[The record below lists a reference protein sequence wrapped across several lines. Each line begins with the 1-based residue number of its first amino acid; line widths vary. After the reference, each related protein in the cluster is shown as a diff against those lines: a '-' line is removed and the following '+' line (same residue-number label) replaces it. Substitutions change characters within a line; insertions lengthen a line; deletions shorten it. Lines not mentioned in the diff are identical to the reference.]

1 MASRFSIRFQTKSIS
16 LPSRSHPTTLRIE
29 ELLNKIKTTAASTET
44 IGSALSQLTGLYECL
59 DDLLT
64 SSTTHTLMS
73 RQQNTKWVD
82 ELMEESV
89 MLLDVCGSIRDMLSE
104 IKNHSTDLLCA
115 LRRRKGYLNIQSSIA
130 KYNCFRKKMKKDV
143 RVLVAGLKQ
152 VDNMTSGYS
161 VVVDSDN
168 HQLAA
173 MVKAV
178 MGVVDMTVSVFDSF
192 LMFLSVPNSKPN
204 RWSLVV
210 SKLIHKGV
218 VACETQQEHEILN
231 ELESVDAALQ
241 RLCKYSSLCAGGNV
255 EIAQCRLERLGAQ
268 IESLESGFEC
278 MFRCLVRTRASL
290 LNIEIMHKQ

>member
-1 MASRFSIRFQTKSIS
+1 
-16 LPSRSHPTTLRIE
+16 
-29 ELLNKIKTTAASTET
+29 
-44 IGSALSQLTGLYECL
+44 
-59 DDLLT
+59 
-64 SSTTHTLMS
+64 
-73 RQQNTKWVD
+73 
-82 ELMEESV
+82 

-115 LRRRKGYLNIQSSIA
+115 LRRRKGDLNIQNSIT
-130 KYNCFRKKMKKDV
+130 KYSCFRKKMKKDV
-143 RVLVAGLKQ
+143 RELVASLKQ
-152 VDNMTSGYS
+152 VDNMKSGDS

-241 RLCKYSSLCAGGNV
+241 RLCKYGSLCEGGNV

-268 IESLESGFEC
+268 IENLESGFEC
-278 MFRCLVRTRASL
+278 MFRYLVRTRASL
-290 LNIEIMHKQ
+290 LNIEIMHKH